1 MHRTL
6 FATLLASLLVVAAAG
21 CEKEPCPPGQV
32 EYDGECVDVIRDAT
46 DLGCGYGTTPVD
58 GVCRPDPDVVCGP
71 GTEVVFEFDE
81 QNQPTGNFY
90 CQGTGS
96 GALPPEC
103 PAPTPGGP
111 ICLNGYIRYLID
123 PEDPAKILETL
134 AQFDSPTLKVVVYDP
149 LSYATNPN
157 TPPLGVGE
165 VIPADGTFR
174 VENVAVPGTGFLA
187 LVVEDDDS
195 TGADDFVFTG
205 FAYKGAAGVNLEG
218 IDAYTVTATQNTA
231 WSTAIGMASYN
242 AANCQPGGTN
252 ESLYHCGTWVGVFG
266 YGSSEEG
273 FTFIEGVTPEKFAG
287 PAVIAPDRVW
297 YLGLDHDSF
306 VPGTTQN
313 YTNATG
319 IAFHPGA
326 RLGNY
331 TGICAAGTSCET
343 DGYTWDQVNGY
354 TGGAAANA
362 IFVQLMEPEGFE

>member
-1 MHRTL
+1 MHRKP

-46 DLGCGYGTTPVD
+46 DLGCGYGTTPTE

-71 GTEVVFEFDE
+71 GTEVIFEFDE
-81 QNQPTGNFY
+81 QNQPTGNFF
-90 CQGTGS
+90 CRGTGG

-103 PAPTPGGP
+103 PDPTPGGP

-123 PEDPAKILETL
+123 PEDPAKVLDTL
-134 AQFDSPTLKVVVYDP
+134 AQFDAPTLKVVVYDP
-149 LSYATNPN
+149 LAYAVNPN

-165 VIPADGTFR
+165 VIHAEGTFR

-195 TGADDFVFTG
+195 TGRDDYVFTG
-205 FAYKGAAGVNLEG
+205 FAYEGAAGSNLEG
-218 IDAYTVTATQNTA
+218 VNAYTVTADQNAA
-231 WSTAIGMASYN
+231 WSTAIGMETYLPS
-242 AANCQPGGTN
+242 NCPSAVDTTT
-252 ESLYHCGTWVGVFG
+252 LYGCGTWVGVYG
-266 YGSSEEG
+266 YGEPG
-273 FTFIEGVTPEKFAG
+273 DFTFVEGVSPQKFPG
-287 PAVIAPDRVW
+287 PAVIPPDRVW
-297 YLGLDHDSF
+297 YLGLDHESF
-306 VPGTTQN
+306 VPGSTQN

-326 RLGNY
+326 RLGAY
-331 TGICAAGTSCET
+331 SGICAAGTPCESA
-343 DGYTWDQVNGY
+343 GFAWDQVAGT
-354 TGGAAANA
+354 TGGAAPNA